1 MRKLFI
7 PLLLCSA
14 LEANEKNGFFIEAG
28 FETGLL
34 EGTQTQEKNYT
45 TTQTTTK
52 TTTNNYNY
60 LPLNSIL
67 QRATNLFKDADI
79 SKLSFS
85 SLSPVRA
92 SLDLSGHLTIENFLP
107 YNLNNVKLSFTD
119 AQGNVIDLGVIET
132 LPKQSKIVLSYQQ
145 FNETK
150 QVFDNIMEEQKK
162 YYEKEAERRKNKTT
176 SSVSETNR
184 EPSFTFPTFEVLS
197 TPHSDPNTQ
206 RVFEALSKINTN
218 LVMKYSDTNNFESAK
233 DKTEKFTAKTAE
245 EFTNLMLNMI
255 AVLDSQSWGDAI
267 LNAPFEFTDNK
278 QSGECTNKGDS
289 NDNCVYP
296 QKNGLVKSNV
306 DKKYVLDKQSIVNNF
321 RGKTDLDVSL
331 LNGAGVDGLGSNT
344 TPTNNDDGKNYGQ
357 LAVVASA
364 LNPQKLFGTDYKTIN
379 LADLR
384 AILHEFSHTKGYT
397 HNGNMTYQRVPVV
410 GSNGQQEK
418 KDDGALKDSDGL
430 PYNVCSLYG
439 GQGQPSFP
447 SNYPNSI
454 YHNCADVP
462 AGFLGVTAA
471 VWQQLINQNA
481 LPINFANLNS
491 QTNYNLNATLNTQ
504 DMANSVIGTIQKTL
518 TATSTTTTTS
528 YHHSKSLQR
537 FRSPLL
543 GINVK
548 IGYQNY
554 FNDFIGLAYYGIIKY
569 NYAKAANQ
577 KVQQLSYGGGID
589 LLLDFITTY
598 SNKNSPTGIQ
608 TRRNF
613 SSSFGIFGGLRGLYN
628 SYYALNKVKGSG
640 NLDAATGLNYRYKH
654 SKYSVGISIPL
665 IQRKASVISSGSDY
679 TNSFV
684 FNEGASHFKVFF
696 NYGWV
701 F

>member
-7 PLLLCSA
+7 PLLLFSA

-34 EGTQTQEKNYT
+34 EGTQTQEKRH
-45 TTQTTTK
+45 TTTK
-52 TTTNNYNY
+52 NTYATYNY
-60 LPLNSIL
+60 LPTDSVLK
-67 QRATNLFKDADI
+67 RAANLFTDAKSI
-79 SKLSFS
+79 SQLNFS
-85 SLSPVRA
+85 SLSPVKV
-92 SLDLSGHLTIENFLP
+92 LYIGGKLTIENFLP
-107 YNLNNVKLSFTD
+107 YNLSNVKLSFKD

-132 LPKQSKIVLSYQQ
+132 IPKHSKIVLPG
-145 FNETK
+145 EA
-150 QVFDNIMEEQKK
+150 FDSL
-162 YYEKEAERRKNKTT
+162 KEAFDKIGPYTFFLPKFEAT
-176 SSVSETNR
+176 STSI
-184 EPSFTFPTFEVLS
+184 
-197 TPHSDPNTQ
+197 SDANTQ
-206 RVFEALSKINTN
+206 RVFETLNNIKTN
-218 LVMKYSDTNNFESAK
+218 LIMKYSNENPSNFNTCPYNNNGNTK
-233 DKTEKFTAKTAE
+233 NDCWQNFTPQTAE

-267 LNAPFEFTDNK
+267 LNAPFEFTNSSTDCDNDLSKCVNPGVNGVVNSQNKSYVLNK
-278 QSGECTNKGDS
+278 QD
-289 NDNCVYP
+289 
-296 QKNGLVKSNV
+296 
-306 DKKYVLDKQSIVNNF
+306 IVNKF
-321 RGKTDLDVSL
+321 RNKADLDVIVLKNSGVVGL
-331 LNGAGVDGLGSNT
+331 ANGYGNDGEYGTLGVEA
-344 TPTNNDDGKNYGQ
+344 Y
-357 LAVVASA
+357 A
-364 LNPQKLFGTDYKTIN
+364 LEPQKLFGNNLKTIN
-379 LADLR
+379 LEDLR
-384 AILHEFSHTKGYT
+384 TILHEFSHTKGYG
-397 HNGNMTYQRVPVV
+397 HNGNMTYQRVPVMKDGQV
-410 GSNGQQEK
+410 EKDNNGK
-418 KDDGALKDSDGL
+418 PKDTDGL

-439 GQGQPSFP
+439 GSNQPAFP

-481 LPINFANLNS
+481 LPIDYANLS
-491 QTNYNLNATLNTQ
+491 AQTNYNLNATLNTQ
-504 DMANSVIGTIQKTL
+504 DLANSMLSTIQKTFV
-518 TATSTTTTTS
+518 TSSVTN
-528 YHHSKSLQR
+528 YHASSSSQS
-537 FRSPLL
+537 FRSPIL
-543 GINVK
+543 GVNAK

-569 NYAKAANQ
+569 NYSKALNQ

-598 SNKNSPTGIQ
+598 SNKNSPIGVQ
-608 TRRNF
+608 TKRNF

-628 SYYALNKVKGSG
+628 SYYVLNKVKGSG
-640 NLDAATGLNYRYKH
+640 NLDVATGLNYRYKH

-665 IQRKASVISSGSDY
+665 IQRKAKVVSSGSDY

>member
-34 EGTQTQEKNYT
+34 EGTQTQEKRH
-45 TTQTTTK
+45 TTTK
-52 TTTNNYNY
+52 NTYATYNY
-60 LPLNSIL
+60 LPTDTIL
-67 QRATNLFKDADI
+67 KRATNLFTNAEAI
-79 SKLSFS
+79 SKLKFS
-85 SLSPVRA
+85 SLSPVRV
-92 SLDLSGHLTIENFLP
+92 LYMYNGQLTIENFLP

-132 LPKQSKIVLSYQQ
+132 IPKHSKIVLPG
-145 FNETK
+145 EA
-150 QVFDNIMEEQKK
+150 FDSLKVDPYTLFLPKI
-162 YYEKEAERRKNKTT
+162 EAT
-176 SSVSETNR
+176 STSVS
-184 EPSFTFPTFEVLS
+184 
-197 TPHSDPNTQ
+197 DANTQ
-206 RVFEALSKINTN
+206 RVFETLNKIKTD
-218 LVMKYSDTNNFESAK
+218 LVVNYRNENKFK
-233 DKTEKFTAKTAE
+233 DHENHWEAFTPQTAE

-267 LNAPFEFTDNK
+267 LNAPFEFTNSPTDCDNDPSKCVNPGTNGRVNSQNASYVLNK
-278 QSGECTNKGDS
+278 QD
-289 NDNCVYP
+289 
-296 QKNGLVKSNV
+296 
-306 DKKYVLDKQSIVNNF
+306 IVNKF
-321 RGKTDLDVSL
+321 RNKADLDVVVLKDS
-331 LNGAGVDGLGSNT
+331 GVVGLGSDI
-344 TPTNNDDGKNYGQ
+344 TPSNNDDGKHYGQ
-357 LAVVASA
+357 LGVVASA
-364 LNPQKLFGTDYKTIN
+364 LDPTKLFGNNLKTIN
-379 LADLR
+379 LEDLR
-384 AILHEFSHTKGYT
+384 TILHEFSHTKGYG
-397 HNGNMTYQRVPVV
+397 HNGNMTYQRVPT
-410 GSNGQQEK
+410 GQNENGK
-418 KDDGALKDSDGL
+418 PKDSDGL

-439 GQGQPSFP
+439 GSNQPAFP

-481 LPINFANLNS
+481 LPINYANLGS
-491 QTNYNLNATLNTQ
+491 QTNYNLNASLNTQ
-504 DMANSVIGTIQKTL
+504 DLANSMLSTIQKTFV
-518 TATSTTTTTS
+518 TSSVTNHYFS
-528 YHHSKSLQR
+528 SASQN
-537 FRSPLL
+537 FRSPIL
-543 GINVK
+543 GVNAK

-554 FNDFIGLAYYGIIKY
+554 FNDFIGLAYYGIVKY
-569 NYAKAANQ
+569 NYSKALNQ

-589 LLLDFITTY
+589 LLVDFITTY
-598 SNKNSPTGIQ
+598 SNKNNPTDIQ
-608 TRRNF
+608 TKRNF

-640 NLDAATGLNYRYKH
+640 NLDVATGLNYRYKH

>member
-34 EGTQTQEKNYT
+34 EGTQTQEKRH
-45 TTQTTTK
+45 TTTK
-52 TTTNNYNY
+52 NTYATYNY
-60 LPLNSIL
+60 LPTDAVLK
-67 QRATNLFKDADI
+67 RAANLFTNAEAI
-79 SKLSFS
+79 SKLKFS
-85 SLSPVRA
+85 SLSPVRV
-92 SLDLSGHLTIENFLP
+92 LYMYNGQLTIENFLP

-132 LPKQSKIVLSYQQ
+132 IPKHSKIVLPG
-145 FNETK
+145 EA
-150 QVFDNIMEEQKK
+150 FDSLKVDPYTLFLPKI
-162 YYEKEAERRKNKTT
+162 EAT
-176 SSVSETNR
+176 STSVS
-184 EPSFTFPTFEVLS
+184 
-197 TPHSDPNTQ
+197 DANTQ
-206 RVFEALSKINTN
+206 RVFETLNKIKTD
-218 LVMKYSDTNNFESAK
+218 LVVNYRNENKFK
-233 DKTEKFTAKTAE
+233 DHENHWEAFTPQTAE

-267 LNAPFEFTDNK
+267 LNAPFDF
-278 QSGECTNKGDS
+278 TNKGGEECDT
-289 NDNCVYP
+289 NKENECVNP
-296 QKNGLVKSNV
+296 GTNGRVNSQNAS
-306 DKKYVLDKQSIVNNF
+306 YVLNKQDIVNKF
-321 RGKTDLDVSL
+321 RNKADLDVVVLKDS
-331 LNGAGVDGLGSNT
+331 GVVGLGSDI
-344 TPTNNDDGKNYGQ
+344 TPSNNDDGKHYGQ
-357 LAVVASA
+357 LGVVASA
-364 LNPQKLFGTDYKTIN
+364 LDPKKLFGNNLKTIN
-379 LADLR
+379 LQDLR
-384 AILHEFSHTKGYT
+384 TILHEFSHTKGYG
-397 HNGNMTYQRVPVV
+397 HNGNMTYQRVPT
-410 GSNGQQEK
+410 GQNENGK
-418 KDDGALKDSDGL
+418 PKDSDGL

-439 GQGQPSFP
+439 GQGQSAFP

-481 LPINFANLNS
+481 LPINFANLSS
-491 QTNYNLNATLNTQ
+491 QTNYNLNASLNTQ
-504 DMANSVIGTIQKTL
+504 DLANSMLSTIQKTFV
-518 TATSTTTTTS
+518 TSSVTNHYFS
-528 YHHSKSLQR
+528 SASQS
-537 FRSPLL
+537 FRSPIL
-543 GINVK
+543 GVNAK

-569 NYAKAANQ
+569 NYAKASSE

-598 SNKNSPTGIQ
+598 SNKNNPTGIQ

-628 SYYALNKVKGSG
+628 SYYVLNKIKGSG
-640 NLDAATGLNYRYKH
+640 NLDVATGLNYRYKH

>member
-7 PLLLCSA
+7 PLLLFSA

-34 EGTQTQEKNYT
+34 EGTQTQEKRH
-45 TTQTTTK
+45 TTTK
-52 TTTNNYNY
+52 NTYATYNY
-60 LPLNSIL
+60 LPTDTIL
-67 QRATNLFKDADI
+67 KRAANLFTNAEAI
-79 SKLSFS
+79 SKLKFS
-85 SLSPVRA
+85 SLSPVRV
-92 SLDLSGHLTIENFLP
+92 LYMYNGQLTIENFLP
-107 YNLNNVKLSFTD
+107 YNLSNVKLSFTD

-132 LPKQSKIVLSYQQ
+132 IPKHSKIVLPGEA
-145 FNETK
+145 FNSLKVDPYTLFLPK
-150 QVFDNIMEEQKK
+150 I
-162 YYEKEAERRKNKTT
+162 EAT
-176 SSVSETNR
+176 STSVS
-184 EPSFTFPTFEVLS
+184 
-197 TPHSDPNTQ
+197 DANTQ
-206 RVFEALSKINTN
+206 RVFETLNKIKTN
-218 LVMKYSDTNNFESAK
+218 LVVNYRNENKFEGHQNHWEA
-233 DKTEKFTAKTAE
+233 FTPQTAE

-267 LNAPFEFTDNK
+267 LNAPFEFTNK
-278 QSGECTNKGDS
+278 GGGGECDTSKE
-289 NDNCVYP
+289 NDCVNP
-296 QKNGLVKSNV
+296 GTNGLVNSQNKS
-306 DKKYVLDKQSIVNNF
+306 YVLNKQDIVNKF
-321 RGKTDLDVSL
+321 RNKADLDVVVLKDS
-331 LNGAGVDGLGSNT
+331 GVVGLGSDI
-344 TPTNNDDGKNYGQ
+344 TPSNNDDGKHYGQ
-357 LAVVASA
+357 LGVVASA
-364 LNPQKLFGTDYKTIN
+364 LDPTKLFGNNLKTIN
-379 LADLR
+379 LENLR
-384 AILHEFSHTKGYT
+384 TILHEFSHTKGYT
-397 HNGNMTYQRVPVV
+397 HNGNMTYQRVPT
-410 GSNGQQEK
+410 GQNENGK
-418 KDDGALKDSDGL
+418 PKDSDGL

-439 GQGQPSFP
+439 GQGQSAFP

-481 LPINFANLNS
+481 LPINFANLGS
-491 QTNYNLNATLNTQ
+491 QTNYNLNASLNTQ
-504 DMANSVIGTIQKTL
+504 DLANSMLSTIQKTFV
-518 TATSTTTTTS
+518 TSSVTNHYFS
-528 YHHSKSLQR
+528 SASQS
-537 FRSPLL
+537 FRSPIL
-543 GINVK
+543 GVNAK

-569 NYAKAANQ
+569 NYAKASSE

-589 LLLDFITTY
+589 LLVDFITTY
-598 SNKNSPTGIQ
+598 SNKNSPIDIQ

-640 NLDAATGLNYRYKH
+640 NLDVATGLNYRYKH

-665 IQRKASVISSGSDY
+665 IQRKASVVSSDGDY

>member
-1 MRKLFI
+1 MKKLFI
-7 PLLLCSA
+7 PLLLFSA

-34 EGTQTQEKNYT
+34 EGTQTQEKRH
-45 TTQTTTK
+45 TTTK
-52 TTTNNYNY
+52 NTYATYNY
-60 LPLNSIL
+60 LPTDTIL
-67 QRATNLFKDADI
+67 KRAANLFTDAKSI
-79 SKLSFS
+79 SQLNFS
-85 SLSPVRA
+85 SLSPVRV
-92 SLDLSGHLTIENFLP
+92 LYMYNGQLTIENFLP
-107 YNLNNVKLSFTD
+107 YNLSNVKLSFTD

-132 LPKQSKIVLSYQQ
+132 IPKHSKIVLPG
-145 FNETK
+145 EA
-150 QVFDNIMEEQKK
+150 FDSLKIDPYTLFLPKI
-162 YYEKEAERRKNKTT
+162 EAT
-176 SSVSETNR
+176 STSI
-184 EPSFTFPTFEVLS
+184 
-197 TPHSDPNTQ
+197 SDTNTQ
-206 RVFEALSKINTN
+206 RVFETLNKIKTN
-218 LVMKYSDTNNFESAK
+218 LVVNYRNENKFK
-233 DKTEKFTAKTAE
+233 DHENHWEAFTPQTAE

-267 LNAPFEFTDNK
+267 LNAPFEFTNK
-278 QSGECTNKGDS
+278 GGGECDTSKE
-289 NDNCVYP
+289 NDCVNP
-296 QKNGLVKSNV
+296 GTNGLVNSQNKS
-306 DKKYVLDKQSIVNNF
+306 YVLNKQDIVNKF
-321 RGKTDLDVSL
+321 RNKADLDVVVLKDS
-331 LNGAGVDGLGSNT
+331 GVVGLGSDI
-344 TPTNNDDGKNYGQ
+344 TPSNNDDGKHYGQ
-357 LAVVASA
+357 LGVVASA
-364 LNPQKLFGTDYKTIN
+364 LDPKKLFGNDLKTIN
-379 LADLR
+379 LEDLR
-384 AILHEFSHTKGYT
+384 TILHEFSHTKGYT
-397 HNGNMTYQRVPVV
+397 HNGNMTYQRVPVTKDGQV
-410 GSNGQQEK
+410 EKDNNGK
-418 KDDGALKDSDGL
+418 PKDSDGL

-439 GQGQPSFP
+439 GSNQPAFP

-481 LPINFANLNS
+481 LPINYANLGS
-491 QTNYNLNATLNTQ
+491 QTNYNLNASLNTQ
-504 DMANSVIGTIQKTL
+504 DLANSMLSTIQKTFV
-518 TATSTTTTTS
+518 TSSVTNHYS
-528 YHHSKSLQR
+528 SSASQS
-537 FRSPLL
+537 FRSPIL
-543 GINVK
+543 GVNAK

-569 NYAKAANQ
+569 NYAKAINQ

-598 SNKNSPTGIQ
+598 SNKNNPTGVQ

-628 SYYALNKVKGSG
+628 SYYVLNKVKGSG
-640 NLDAATGLNYRYKH
+640 NLDVATGLNYRYKH

-665 IQRKASVISSGSDY
+665 IQRKASVVSSGSDY

>member
-7 PLLLCSA
+7 PLLLFST

-34 EGTQTQEKNYT
+34 EGTQTQEKRH
-45 TTQTTTK
+45 TTTK
-52 TTTNNYNY
+52 NTYATYNY
-60 LPLNSIL
+60 LPTDTIL
-67 QRATNLFKDADI
+67 KRAANLFTNAEAI
-79 SKLSFS
+79 SKLKFS
-85 SLSPVRA
+85 SLSPVRV
-92 SLDLSGHLTIENFLP
+92 LYMYNGQLTIENFLP
-107 YNLNNVKLSFTD
+107 YNLSNVKLSFTD

-132 LPKQSKIVLSYQQ
+132 IPKHSKIVLPG
-145 FNETK
+145 EA
-150 QVFDNIMEEQKK
+150 FDSLKVDPYTLFLPKI
-162 YYEKEAERRKNKTT
+162 EAT
-176 SSVSETNR
+176 STSVS
-184 EPSFTFPTFEVLS
+184 
-197 TPHSDPNTQ
+197 DANTQ
-206 RVFEALSKINTN
+206 RVFETLNKIKTD
-218 LVMKYSDTNNFESAK
+218 LVVNYRNENKFK
-233 DKTEKFTAKTAE
+233 DHENHWEAFTPQTAE

-267 LNAPFEFTDNK
+267 LNAPFDF
-278 QSGECTNKGDS
+278 TNKGGEECDTS
-289 NDNCVYP
+289 KENECVNP
-296 QKNGLVKSNV
+296 GTNGRVNSQNAS
-306 DKKYVLDKQSIVNNF
+306 YVLNKQDIVNKF
-321 RGKTDLDVSL
+321 RNKADLDVVVLKDSE
-331 LNGAGVDGLGSNT
+331 VVGLGSDI
-344 TPTNNDDGKNYGQ
+344 TPSNNDDGKHYGQ
-357 LAVVASA
+357 LGVVASA
-364 LNPQKLFGTDYKTIN
+364 LDPKKLFGNNLKTIN

-384 AILHEFSHTKGYT
+384 TILHEFSHTKGYG
-397 HNGNMTYQRVPVV
+397 HNGNMTYQRVPVTKDGQV
-410 GSNGQQEK
+410 EKDNNGK
-418 KDDGALKDSDGL
+418 PKDSDGL
-430 PYNVCSLYG
+430 PYNVCSRFNG
-439 GQGQPSFP
+439 SGQPAFP

-481 LPINFANLNS
+481 LPINFANLSS
-491 QTNYNLNATLNTQ
+491 QTNYNLNASLNTQ
-504 DMANSVIGTIQKTL
+504 DLANSMLSTIQKTFV
-518 TATSTTTTTS
+518 TSSVTNHYFS
-528 YHHSKSLQR
+528 SASQN
-537 FRSPLL
+537 FRSPIL
-543 GINVK
+543 GVNAK

-589 LLLDFITTY
+589 LLVDFITTY
-598 SNKNSPTGIQ
+598 SNKNSPIDIQ

-640 NLDAATGLNYRYKH
+640 NLDVATGLNYRYKH

-665 IQRKASVISSGSDY
+665 IQRKASVVSSNGDY

>member
-7 PLLLCSA
+7 PLLLFSA

-34 EGTQTQEKNYT
+34 EGTQTQEKRH
-45 TTQTTTK
+45 TTTK
-52 TTTNNYNY
+52 NTYATYNY
-60 LPLNSIL
+60 LPTDAVLK
-67 QRATNLFKDADI
+67 RAANLFTNAEAI
-79 SKLSFS
+79 SKLKFS
-85 SLSPVRA
+85 SLSPVRV
-92 SLDLSGHLTIENFLP
+92 LYMYNGQLTIENFLP
-107 YNLNNVKLSFTD
+107 YNLSNVKLSFTD

-132 LPKQSKIVLSYQQ
+132 IPKHSKIVLPGDA
-145 FNETK
+145 
-150 QVFDNIMEEQKK
+150 FDSLKVDPYTLFLPKI
-162 YYEKEAERRKNKTT
+162 EAT
-176 SSVSETNR
+176 STSVS
-184 EPSFTFPTFEVLS
+184 
-197 TPHSDPNTQ
+197 DANTQ
-206 RVFEALSKINTN
+206 RVFETLNKIKTN
-218 LVMKYSDTNNFESAK
+218 LVVNYRNENKFK
-233 DKTEKFTAKTAE
+233 DHENHWEAFTPQTAE

-267 LNAPFEFTDNK
+267 LNAPFDF
-278 QSGECTNKGDS
+278 TNKGGEECDTSKENECVNPGINGRVDS
-289 NDNCVYP
+289 
-296 QKNGLVKSNV
+296 KV
-306 DKKYVLDKQSIVNNF
+306 DQQYVLNKQDIVNKF
-321 RGKTDLDVSL
+321 RNKADLDVVILKDS
-331 LNGAGVDGLGSNT
+331 GVVGLGSDI
-344 TPTNNDDGKNYGQ
+344 TPSNNDDGKHYGQ
-357 LAVVASA
+357 LGVVASA
-364 LNPQKLFGTDYKTIN
+364 LDPKKLFGNDLKTIK
-379 LADLR
+379 LEDLR
-384 AILHEFSHTKGYT
+384 TILHEFSHTKGYT
-397 HNGNMTYQRVPVV
+397 HNGNMTYQRVPT
-410 GSNGQQEK
+410 GQNENGK
-418 KDDGALKDSDGL
+418 PKDSDGL

-439 GQGQPSFP
+439 GSNQPAFP

-481 LPINFANLNS
+481 LPINFANLGS
-491 QTNYNLNATLNTQ
+491 QTNYNLNTSLNTQ
-504 DMANSVIGTIQKTL
+504 DLANSMLSTIQKTFV
-518 TATSTTTTTS
+518 TSSVTNHYFS
-528 YHHSKSLQR
+528 SASQS
-537 FRSPLL
+537 FRSPIL
-543 GINVK
+543 GVNAK

-589 LLLDFITTY
+589 LLVDFITTY
-598 SNKNSPTGIQ
+598 SNKNNPIGIQ
-608 TRRNF
+608 RNF

-628 SYYALNKVKGSG
+628 SYYVLNKVKGSG
-640 NLDAATGLNYRYKH
+640 NLDVATGLNYRYKH

-665 IQRKASVISSGSDY
+665 IQRKASIVSSNGDY

>member
-7 PLLLCSA
+7 PLLLFSA

-34 EGTQTQEKNYT
+34 EGAQTQEKRN
-45 TTQTTTK
+45 TTTK
-52 TTTNNYNY
+52 NTYATYNY
-60 LPLNSIL
+60 LPTDTIL
-67 QRATNLFKDADI
+67 KRAANLFTDAKSI
-79 SKLSFS
+79 SQLNFS
-85 SLSPVRA
+85 SLSPVKV
-92 SLDLSGHLTIENFLP
+92 LYIGGKLTIENFLP
-107 YNLNNVKLSFTD
+107 YNLSNVKLSFKD

-132 LPKQSKIVLSYQQ
+132 IPKHSKIVLPG
-145 FNETK
+145 EA
-150 QVFDNIMEEQKK
+150 FDSL
-162 YYEKEAERRKNKTT
+162 KEAFDKIGPYTFFLPKFEAT
-176 SSVSETNR
+176 STSI
-184 EPSFTFPTFEVLS
+184 
-197 TPHSDPNTQ
+197 SDTNTQ
-206 RVFEALSKINTN
+206 RVFETLNKIKTN
-218 LVMKYSDTNNFESAK
+218 LIMKYSNENPSNFNTCPYNNNGNTK
-233 DKTEKFTAKTAE
+233 NDCWQNFTPQTAE

-267 LNAPFEFTDNK
+267 LNAPFEFTNSPTDCDNDPSKCVNPGTNGRVDTKVDQQYILNK
-278 QSGECTNKGDS
+278 QG
-289 NDNCVYP
+289 
-296 QKNGLVKSNV
+296 
-306 DKKYVLDKQSIVNNF
+306 IINNF
-321 RGKTDLDVSL
+321 RKKIEID
-331 LNGAGVDGLGSNT
+331 
-344 TPTNNDDGKNYGQ
+344 
-357 LAVVASA
+357 AVVLKNSGVVGLANGYGNDGEYGTLGVEAYA
-364 LNPQKLFGTDYKTIN
+364 LEPQKLFGNDLKTIN

-384 AILHEFSHTKGYT
+384 TILHEFSHTKGYT
-397 HNGNMTYQRVPVV
+397 HNGNMTYQRVPVTKDGQV
-410 GSNGQQEK
+410 EKDNNGK
-418 KDDGALKDSDGL
+418 PKDSDGL

-439 GQGQPSFP
+439 GSNQSAFP

-481 LPINFANLNS
+481 LPINYANLS
-491 QTNYNLNATLNTQ
+491 AQTNYNLNATLNTQ
-504 DMANSVIGTIQKTL
+504 DLANSMLGTIQKTFV
-518 TATSTTTTTS
+518 TSSVTNHYS
-528 YHHSKSLQR
+528 SSASQS
-537 FRSPLL
+537 FRSPIL
-543 GINVK
+543 GVNAK

-598 SNKNSPTGIQ
+598 SNKNSPIGIQ
-608 TRRNF
+608 MRRNF

-628 SYYALNKVKGSG
+628 SYYVLNKVKGSG
-640 NLDAATGLNYRYKH
+640 NLDVATGLNYRYKH

-665 IQRKASVISSGSDY
+665 IQRKASVVSSGGDY

>member
-34 EGTQTQEKNYT
+34 EGTQTQEKRH
-45 TTQTTTK
+45 TTTK
-52 TTTNNYNY
+52 NTYATYNY
-60 LPLNSIL
+60 LPTDAVLK
-67 QRATNLFKDADI
+67 RAANLFTNAEAI
-79 SKLSFS
+79 SKLKFS
-85 SLSPVRA
+85 SLSPVRV
-92 SLDLSGHLTIENFLP
+92 LYMYNGQLTIENFLP

-132 LPKQSKIVLSYQQ
+132 IPKHSKIVLPG
-145 FNETK
+145 EA
-150 QVFDNIMEEQKK
+150 FDSLKIDPYTLFLPKI
-162 YYEKEAERRKNKTT
+162 EAT
-176 SSVSETNR
+176 STSVS
-184 EPSFTFPTFEVLS
+184 
-197 TPHSDPNTQ
+197 DANTQ
-206 RVFEALSKINTN
+206 RVFETLNKIKTN
-218 LVMKYSDTNNFESAK
+218 LVVNYRNENKFEGHQNHWEA
-233 DKTEKFTAKTAE
+233 FTPQTAE

-267 LNAPFEFTDNK
+267 LNAPFEFTNKGGGECDTGKENECVNPGTNGRVNSQNASYVLNK
-278 QSGECTNKGDS
+278 QD
-289 NDNCVYP
+289 
-296 QKNGLVKSNV
+296 
-306 DKKYVLDKQSIVNNF
+306 IVNKF
-321 RGKTDLDVSL
+321 RNKADLDVVVLKDS
-331 LNGAGVDGLGSNT
+331 GVVGLGSDI
-344 TPTNNDDGKNYGQ
+344 TPSNNDDGKHYGQ
-357 LAVVASA
+357 LGVVASA
-364 LNPQKLFGTDYKTIN
+364 LDPKKLFGNNLKTIN
-379 LADLR
+379 LQDLR
-384 AILHEFSHTKGYT
+384 TILHEFSHTKGYT
-397 HNGNMTYQRVPVV
+397 HNGNMTYQRVPT
-410 GSNGQQEK
+410 GQNENGK
-418 KDDGALKDSDGL
+418 PKDSDGL

-481 LPINFANLNS
+481 LPINFANLSN
-491 QTNYNLNATLNTQ
+491 QTNYNLNASLNTQ
-504 DMANSVIGTIQKTL
+504 DLANSMLGTIQKTFV
-518 TATSTTTTTS
+518 TSSVTNHYFS
-528 YHHSKSLQR
+528 SASQS
-537 FRSPLL
+537 FRSPIL
-543 GINVK
+543 GVNAK

-569 NYAKAANQ
+569 NYAKASSE

-598 SNKNSPTGIQ
+598 SNKNSPIDIQ

-628 SYYALNKVKGSG
+628 SYYALNKVKGSA
-640 NLDAATGLNYRYKH
+640 NLDVAIGLNYRYKH

-665 IQRKASVISSGSDY
+665 IQRKARVVSSGGDY

>member
-34 EGTQTQEKNYT
+34 EGTQTQEKRH
-45 TTQTTTK
+45 TTTK
-52 TTTNNYNY
+52 NTYATYNY
-60 LPLNSIL
+60 LPTDAVLK
-67 QRATNLFKDADI
+67 RAANLFTDAKSI
-79 SKLSFS
+79 SQLNFS
-85 SLSPVRA
+85 SLSPVKV
-92 SLDLSGHLTIENFLP
+92 LYIGGKLTIENFLP
-107 YNLNNVKLSFTD
+107 YNLSNVKLSFTD
-119 AQGNVIDLGVIET
+119 AQGNAIDLGVIET
-132 LPKQSKIVLSYQQ
+132 IPKHSKIVLPG
-145 FNETK
+145 EA
-150 QVFDNIMEEQKK
+150 FDSL
-162 YYEKEAERRKNKTT
+162 KEAFDKIDPYTFFFPKFEAT
-176 SSVSETNR
+176 STSVSDA
-184 EPSFTFPTFEVLS
+184 S
-197 TPHSDPNTQ
+197 TQ
-206 RVFEALSKINTN
+206 RVFETLNKIKTN
-218 LVMKYSDTNNFESAK
+218 LIMKYSNENPNNFNTCPYNNNGNTK
-233 DKTEKFTAKTAE
+233 NDCWQPFTPQTAE

-267 LNAPFEFTDNK
+267 LNAPFDFTNSSTDCDNDPSKCVNPGINGRVDSKVDQQYVLNK
-278 QSGECTNKGDS
+278 QG
-289 NDNCVYP
+289 
-296 QKNGLVKSNV
+296 
-306 DKKYVLDKQSIVNNF
+306 IVNNF
-321 RGKTDLDVSL
+321 RKKIEID
-331 LNGAGVDGLGSNT
+331 
-344 TPTNNDDGKNYGQ
+344 
-357 LAVVASA
+357 AVVLKNSGVVGLANGYGNDGEYGTLGVEAYA
-364 LNPQKLFGTDYKTIN
+364 LDPKKLFGNNLKTIN
-379 LADLR
+379 LEDLR
-384 AILHEFSHTKGYT
+384 TILHEFSHTKGYG
-397 HNGNMTYQRVPVV
+397 HNGNMTYQRVPVMKDGQV
-410 GSNGQQEK
+410 EKDNNGK
-418 KDDGALKDSDGL
+418 PKDSDGL

-439 GQGQPSFP
+439 GSGQPAFP

-481 LPINFANLNS
+481 LPINYANLGS
-491 QTNYNLNATLNTQ
+491 QTNYNLNASLNTQ
-504 DMANSVIGTIQKTL
+504 DLANSMLSTIQKTFV
-518 TATSTTTTTS
+518 TSSVTNHYS
-528 YHHSKSLQR
+528 SSASQS
-537 FRSPLL
+537 FRSPIL
-543 GINVK
+543 GVNAK

-554 FNDFIGLAYYGIIKY
+554 FNDFIGLAYYGIVKY
-569 NYAKAANQ
+569 NYSKALNQ
-577 KVQQLSYGGGID
+577 KFQQLSYGGGID

-608 TRRNF
+608 TRKNF

-640 NLDAATGLNYRYKH
+640 NLDVATGLNYRYKH

-665 IQRKASVISSGSDY
+665 IQRKASIVSSNGDY

>member
-34 EGTQTQEKNYT
+34 EGTQTQEKRH
-45 TTQTTTK
+45 TTTK
-52 TTTNNYNY
+52 NTYATYNY
-60 LPLNSIL
+60 LPTDTIL
-67 QRATNLFKDADI
+67 KRAANLFTDAKSI
-79 SKLSFS
+79 SQLNFS
-85 SLSPVRA
+85 SLSPVKV
-92 SLDLSGHLTIENFLP
+92 LYIGGKLTIENFLP
-107 YNLNNVKLSFTD
+107 YNLSNVKLSFTD

-132 LPKQSKIVLSYQQ
+132 IPKHSKIVLPG
-145 FNETK
+145 EA
-150 QVFDNIMEEQKK
+150 FDSL
-162 YYEKEAERRKNKTT
+162 KEAFDKIGPYTFFLPKFEAT
-176 SSVSETNR
+176 STSVS
-184 EPSFTFPTFEVLS
+184 
-197 TPHSDPNTQ
+197 DANTQ
-206 RVFEALSKINTN
+206 RVFETLNKIKTN
-218 LVMKYSDTNNFESAK
+218 LIVKYSSENPSNFNTCPYNNNGNTK
-233 DKTEKFTAKTAE
+233 NDCWQPFTPQTAE

-267 LNAPFEFTDNK
+267 LNAPFEFTNSSTDCDNDPSKCVNPGINGRVDSKVDQQYVLNK
-278 QSGECTNKGDS
+278 QG
-289 NDNCVYP
+289 
-296 QKNGLVKSNV
+296 
-306 DKKYVLDKQSIVNNF
+306 IVNNF
-321 RGKTDLDVSL
+321 RKKIEID
-331 LNGAGVDGLGSNT
+331 
-344 TPTNNDDGKNYGQ
+344 
-357 LAVVASA
+357 AVVLKNSGVVGLANGYGNDGEYGTLGVEAYA
-364 LNPQKLFGTDYKTIN
+364 LDPTKLFGNNLKTIN
-379 LADLR
+379 LQDLR
-384 AILHEFSHTKGYT
+384 TILHEFSHTKGYT
-397 HNGNMTYQRVPVV
+397 HNGNMTYQRVPT
-410 GSNGQQEK
+410 GQNENGK
-418 KDDGALKDSDGL
+418 PKDSDGL

-439 GQGQPSFP
+439 GQGQSAFP

-491 QTNYNLNATLNTQ
+491 QTNYNLNASLNTQ
-504 DMANSVIGTIQKTL
+504 DMANSVIGTIQKTFV
-518 TATSTTTTTS
+518 TSSVTNHYFSSTS
-528 YHHSKSLQR
+528 QN
-537 FRSPLL
+537 FRSPIL
-543 GINVK
+543 GVNAK

-589 LLLDFITTY
+589 LLVDFITTY
-598 SNKNSPTGIQ
+598 SNKNSPIDIQ

-640 NLDAATGLNYRYKH
+640 NLDVATGLNYRYKH

-665 IQRKASVISSGSDY
+665 IQRKASIVSSDGDY

>member
-1 MRKLFI
+1 MKKLFI
-7 PLLLCSA
+7 PLLLFSA

-34 EGTQTQEKNYT
+34 EGTQTQEKRH
-45 TTQTTTK
+45 TTTK
-52 TTTNNYNY
+52 NTYATYNY
-60 LPLNSIL
+60 LPTDTIL
-67 QRATNLFKDADI
+67 KRAANLFTNAEAI
-79 SKLSFS
+79 SKLKFS
-85 SLSPVRA
+85 SLSPVRV
-92 SLDLSGHLTIENFLP
+92 LYMYNGQLTIENFLP

-132 LPKQSKIVLSYQQ
+132 IPKHSKIVLPG
-145 FNETK
+145 EA
-150 QVFDNIMEEQKK
+150 FDSLKIDPYTFLPKI
-162 YYEKEAERRKNKTT
+162 EAT
-176 SSVSETNR
+176 STSVS
-184 EPSFTFPTFEVLS
+184 
-197 TPHSDPNTQ
+197 DANTQ
-206 RVFEALSKINTN
+206 RVFETLNKIKTN
-218 LVMKYSDTNNFESAK
+218 LIVNYRNENKFK
-233 DKTEKFTAKTAE
+233 DHENHWEAFTPQTAE

-267 LNAPFEFTDNK
+267 LNAPFEFTNK
-278 QSGECTNKGDS
+278 GGGGECDTSKE
-289 NDNCVYP
+289 NDCVNP
-296 QKNGLVKSNV
+296 GTNGLVNSKV
-306 DKKYVLDKQSIVNNF
+306 DQQYVLNKQDIVNKF
-321 RGKTDLDVSL
+321 RNKADLDVVVLKDS
-331 LNGAGVDGLGSNT
+331 GVVGLGSDI
-344 TPTNNDDGKNYGQ
+344 TPSNNDDGKHYGQ
-357 LAVVASA
+357 LGVVASA
-364 LNPQKLFGTDYKTIN
+364 LDPKKLFGNDLKTIK
-379 LADLR
+379 LEDLR
-384 AILHEFSHTKGYT
+384 TILHEFSHTKGYT
-397 HNGNMTYQRVPVV
+397 HNGNMTYQRVPVMKDGQV
-410 GSNGQQEK
+410 EKDNNGK
-418 KDDGALKDSDGL
+418 PKDSDGL

-439 GQGQPSFP
+439 GSNQPAFP

-481 LPINFANLNS
+481 LPINYANLGS
-491 QTNYNLNATLNTQ
+491 QTNYNLNASLNTQ
-504 DMANSVIGTIQKTL
+504 DLANSMLSTIQKTFL
-518 TATSTTTTTS
+518 TSSVTNHYSSSASQS
-528 YHHSKSLQR
+528 
-537 FRSPLL
+537 FRSPIL
-543 GINVK
+543 GVNAK

-569 NYAKAANQ
+569 NYSKALNQ
-577 KVQQLSYGGGID
+577 KFQQLSYGGGID

-608 TRRNF
+608 TRKNF

-628 SYYALNKVKGSG
+628 SYYVLNKVKGSG
-640 NLDAATGLNYRYKH
+640 NLDVATGLNYRYKH

-665 IQRKASVISSGSDY
+665 IQRKASVVSSGGDY

>member
-7 PLLLCSA
+7 PLLLFSA

-34 EGTQTQEKNYT
+34 EGTQTQEKRH
-45 TTQTTTK
+45 TTTK
-52 TTTNNYNY
+52 NTYAIYNY
-60 LPLNSIL
+60 LPTDTIL
-67 QRATNLFKDADI
+67 KRAANLFTDAKSI
-79 SKLSFS
+79 SQLNFS
-85 SLSPVRA
+85 SLSPVKV
-92 SLDLSGHLTIENFLP
+92 LYIGGKLTIENFLP

-119 AQGNVIDLGVIET
+119 AQGNIIDLGVIET
-132 LPKQSKIVLSYQQ
+132 IPKHSKIVLPG
-145 FNETK
+145 EA
-150 QVFDNIMEEQKK
+150 FDSL
-162 YYEKEAERRKNKTT
+162 KEAFDKIDPYTFFFPKFEAT
-176 SSVSETNR
+176 STSVS
-184 EPSFTFPTFEVLS
+184 
-197 TPHSDPNTQ
+197 DANTQ
-206 RVFEALSKINTN
+206 RVFETLNKIKTN
-218 LVMKYSDTNNFESAK
+218 LIMKYSSENPSNFNTCPYNNNGNTK
-233 DKTEKFTAKTAE
+233 NDCWQPFTPQTAE

-267 LNAPFEFTDNK
+267 LNAPFEFTNSSTDCDNDPSKCVNPGINGRVDSKVDQQYVLNK
-278 QSGECTNKGDS
+278 QG
-289 NDNCVYP
+289 
-296 QKNGLVKSNV
+296 
-306 DKKYVLDKQSIVNNF
+306 IVNNF
-321 RGKTDLDVSL
+321 RKKIEID
-331 LNGAGVDGLGSNT
+331 
-344 TPTNNDDGKNYGQ
+344 
-357 LAVVASA
+357 AVVLKNSGVVGLANGYGNDGEYGTLGVEAYA
-364 LNPQKLFGTDYKTIN
+364 LDPTKLFGNNLKTIN
-379 LADLR
+379 LEDLR
-384 AILHEFSHTKGYT
+384 TILHEFSHTKGYG
-397 HNGNMTYQRVPVV
+397 HNGNMTYQRVPT
-410 GSNGQQEK
+410 GQNENGK
-418 KDDGALKDSDGL
+418 PKDSDGL

-439 GQGQPSFP
+439 GQGQSAFP

-481 LPINFANLNS
+481 LPINFANLGS
-491 QTNYNLNATLNTQ
+491 QTNYNLNASLNTQ
-504 DMANSVIGTIQKTL
+504 DLANSMLSTIQKTFV
-518 TATSTTTTTS
+518 TSSVTNHYFS
-528 YHHSKSLQR
+528 SASQS
-537 FRSPLL
+537 FRSPIL
-543 GINVK
+543 GVNAK

-589 LLLDFITTY
+589 LLVDFITTY
-598 SNKNSPTGIQ
+598 SNKNSPIDIQ

-640 NLDAATGLNYRYKH
+640 NLDVATGFNYRYKH
-654 SKYSVGISIPL
+654 SKYSVGISVPL
-665 IQRKASVISSGSDY
+665 IQRKASIVSSNGDY
-679 TNSFV
+679 TNSLV

>member
-7 PLLLCSA
+7 PLLLFSA

-34 EGTQTQEKNYT
+34 EGVQTQEKRH
-45 TTQTTTK
+45 TTTK
-52 TTTNNYNY
+52 NTYATYNY
-60 LPLNSIL
+60 LPTDTIL
-67 QRATNLFKDADI
+67 KRAANLFTNAEAI
-79 SKLSFS
+79 SKLKFS
-85 SLSPVRA
+85 SLSPVRV
-92 SLDLSGHLTIENFLP
+92 LYMYNGQLTIENFLP

-132 LPKQSKIVLSYQQ
+132 IPKHSKIVLPG
-145 FNETK
+145 EA
-150 QVFDNIMEEQKK
+150 FDSLKIDPYTLFLPKI
-162 YYEKEAERRKNKTT
+162 EAT
-176 SSVSETNR
+176 STSI
-184 EPSFTFPTFEVLS
+184 
-197 TPHSDPNTQ
+197 SDANTQ
-206 RVFEALSKINTN
+206 RVFETLNKIKTN
-218 LVMKYSDTNNFESAK
+218 LVVNYRNENKFK
-233 DKTEKFTAKTAE
+233 DHENHWEAFTPQTAE

-267 LNAPFEFTDNK
+267 LNAPFEFTNK
-278 QSGECTNKGDS
+278 GGGGECDTS
-289 NDNCVYP
+289 NECVNP
-296 QKNGLVKSNV
+296 GKNGLVNSKV
-306 DKKYVLDKQSIVNNF
+306 DQKYVLNKQDIVNKF
-321 RGKTDLDVSL
+321 RNKADLDVIVLKDS
-331 LNGAGVDGLGSNT
+331 GVVGLGSDI
-344 TPTNNDDGKNYGQ
+344 TPSNNDDGKHYGQ
-357 LAVVASA
+357 LGVVASA
-364 LNPQKLFGTDYKTIN
+364 LDPKKLFGNDLKTIK
-379 LADLR
+379 LEDLR
-384 AILHEFSHTKGYT
+384 TILHEFSHTKGYT
-397 HNGNMTYQRVPVV
+397 HNGNMTYQRVPT
-410 GSNGQQEK
+410 GQTENGK
-418 KDDGALKDSDGL
+418 PKDSDGL

-439 GQGQPSFP
+439 KSNQPAFP

-481 LPINFANLNS
+481 LPINYANLGS
-491 QTNYNLNATLNTQ
+491 QTNYNLNASLNTQ
-504 DMANSVIGTIQKTL
+504 DLANSMLSTIQKTFI
-518 TATSTTTTTS
+518 TSSVTNHYS
-528 YHHSKSLQR
+528 SSASQS
-537 FRSPLL
+537 FRSPIL
-543 GINVK
+543 GVNAK

-569 NYAKAANQ
+569 NYAKAINQ

-589 LLLDFITTY
+589 LLVDFITTY
-598 SNKNSPTGIQ
+598 SNKNSPTGVQ
-608 TRRNF
+608 TRKNF

-628 SYYALNKVKGSG
+628 SYYVLNKVKGSG
-640 NLDAATGLNYRYKH
+640 NLDVATGLNYRYKH

-665 IQRKASVISSGSDY
+665 IQRKSSVVSSGGDY

>member
-7 PLLLCSA
+7 PLLLFSA

-34 EGTQTQEKNYT
+34 EGTQTQEKRH
-45 TTQTTTK
+45 TTTK
-52 TTTNNYNY
+52 NTYATYNY
-60 LPLNSIL
+60 LPADTIL
-67 QRATNLFKDADI
+67 KRAANLFTNAEAI
-79 SKLSFS
+79 SKLKFS
-85 SLSPVRA
+85 SLSPVRV
-92 SLDLSGHLTIENFLP
+92 LYMYNGQLTIENFLP
-107 YNLNNVKLSFTD
+107 YNLSNVKLSFKD

-132 LPKQSKIVLSYQQ
+132 IPKHSKIVLPG
-145 FNETK
+145 EA
-150 QVFDNIMEEQKK
+150 FDSLKIDPYTFFLPKF
-162 YYEKEAERRKNKTT
+162 EAT
-176 SSVSETNR
+176 STSI
-184 EPSFTFPTFEVLS
+184 
-197 TPHSDPNTQ
+197 SDANTQ
-206 RVFEALSKINTN
+206 RVFETLNKIKTD
-218 LVMKYSDTNNFESAK
+218 LVVNYRNENKFK
-233 DKTEKFTAKTAE
+233 DHENHWEAFTPQTAE

-267 LNAPFEFTDNK
+267 LNAPFEFTNSSTD
-278 QSGECTNKGDS
+278 CDS
-289 NDNCVYP
+289 DPSKCVNP
-296 QKNGLVKSNV
+296 GTNGLVNSKV
-306 DKKYVLDKQSIVNNF
+306 DQQYVLNKQDIVNKF
-321 RGKTDLDVSL
+321 RNKADLDVVVLKDS
-331 LNGAGVDGLGSNT
+331 GVVGLGSDI
-344 TPTNNDDGKNYGQ
+344 TPSNNDDGKHYGQ
-357 LAVVASA
+357 LGVVASA
-364 LNPQKLFGTDYKTIN
+364 LDPKKLFGNDLKTIN

-384 AILHEFSHTKGYT
+384 TILHEFSHTKGYT
-397 HNGNMTYQRVPVV
+397 HNGNMTYQRVPVMK
-410 GSNGQQEK
+410 NGQVEK
-418 KDDGALKDSDGL
+418 DNNGKPKDSDGL

-439 GQGQPSFP
+439 GQGQSAFP

-481 LPINFANLNS
+481 LPINYANLS
-491 QTNYNLNATLNTQ
+491 AQTNYNLNASLNTQ
-504 DMANSVIGTIQKTL
+504 DLANSMLGTIQKTFV
-518 TATSTTTTTS
+518 TSSVTNHYS
-528 YHHSKSLQR
+528 SSASQS
-537 FRSPLL
+537 FRSPIL
-543 GINVK
+543 GVNAK

-569 NYAKAANQ
+569 NYAKAINQ

-608 TRRNF
+608 TKRNF

-628 SYYALNKVKGSG
+628 SYYVLNKVKGSG
-640 NLDAATGLNYRYKH
+640 NLDVATGLNYRYKH

-665 IQRKASVISSGSDY
+665 IQRKASVVSSGSDY

>member
-7 PLLLCSA
+7 PLLLFSA

-34 EGTQTQEKNYT
+34 EGTQTQEKRH
-45 TTQTTTK
+45 TTTK
-52 TTTNNYNY
+52 NTYATYNY
-60 LPLNSIL
+60 LPTDTIL
-67 QRATNLFKDADI
+67 KRAANLFTDAKSI
-79 SKLSFS
+79 SQLNFS
-85 SLSPVRA
+85 SLSPVRV
-92 SLDLSGHLTIENFLP
+92 LYMYNGQLTIENFLP
-107 YNLNNVKLSFTD
+107 YNLSNVKLSFTD

-132 LPKQSKIVLSYQQ
+132 IPKHSKIVLPG
-145 FNETK
+145 EA
-150 QVFDNIMEEQKK
+150 FDSL
-162 YYEKEAERRKNKTT
+162 KEAFDKIGPYTFFLPKFEAT
-176 SSVSETNR
+176 STSI
-184 EPSFTFPTFEVLS
+184 
-197 TPHSDPNTQ
+197 SDANTQ
-206 RVFEALSKINTN
+206 RVFETLNKIKTN
-218 LVMKYSDTNNFESAK
+218 LVVNYRNENKFK
-233 DKTEKFTAKTAE
+233 DHENHWEAFTPQTAE

-267 LNAPFEFTDNK
+267 LNAPFEFTNK
-278 QSGECTNKGDS
+278 GGEGECDTSKENE
-289 NDNCVYP
+289 CVNP
-296 QKNGLVKSNV
+296 GTNGLVNSQNQQ
-306 DKKYVLDKQSIVNNF
+306 YVLNKQDIVNKF
-321 RGKTDLDVSL
+321 RNKADLDVVILKDS
-331 LNGAGVDGLGSNT
+331 GVVGLGSDI
-344 TPTNNDDGKNYGQ
+344 TPSNNDDGKHYGQ
-357 LAVVASA
+357 LGVVASA
-364 LNPQKLFGTDYKTIN
+364 LDPKKLFGNDLKTIN

-384 AILHEFSHTKGYT
+384 TILHEFSHTKGYG
-397 HNGNMTYQRVPVV
+397 HNGNMTYQRVPT
-410 GSNGQQEK
+410 GQNENGK
-418 KDDGALKDSDGL
+418 PKDSDGL

-439 GQGQPSFP
+439 GSNQSAFP

-481 LPINFANLNS
+481 LPIDYANLIA
-491 QTNYNLNATLNTQ
+491 QTNYNLNASLNTQ
-504 DMANSVIGTIQKTL
+504 DLANSMLSTIQKTFV
-518 TATSTTTTTS
+518 TSSVTNHYS
-528 YHHSKSLQR
+528 SSASQS
-537 FRSPLL
+537 FRSPIL
-543 GINVK
+543 GVNAR

-598 SNKNSPTGIQ
+598 SNKNSPIGIQ

-628 SYYALNKVKGSG
+628 SYYVLNKVKGSG
-640 NLDAATGLNYRYKH
+640 NLDVATGLNYRYKH

-665 IQRKASVISSGSDY
+665 IQRKASVVSSDGNY

>member
-7 PLLLCSA
+7 PLLLFSA

-34 EGTQTQEKNYT
+34 EGTQTQEKRH
-45 TTQTTTK
+45 TTTK
-52 TTTNNYNY
+52 NTYATYDY
-60 LPLNSIL
+60 LPTDTIL
-67 QRATNLFKDADI
+67 KRAANLFTDAKSI
-79 SKLSFS
+79 SQLTFS
-85 SLSPVRA
+85 SLSPIKV
-92 SLDLSGHLTIENFLP
+92 LYVGGKLTIENFLP
-107 YNLNNVKLSFTD
+107 YNLSNVKLSFKD

-132 LPKQSKIVLSYQQ
+132 IPKHSKIVLPG
-145 FNETK
+145 EA
-150 QVFDNIMEEQKK
+150 FDSL
-162 YYEKEAERRKNKTT
+162 KEAFDKIDPYTFFFPKFETT
-176 SSVSETNR
+176 STSI
-184 EPSFTFPTFEVLS
+184 
-197 TPHSDPNTQ
+197 SDTNTQ
-206 RVFEALSKINTN
+206 RVFETLNNIKTN
-218 LVMKYSDTNNFESAK
+218 LIMKYSNENPSNFNTCPYNNNGNTK
-233 DKTEKFTAKTAE
+233 NDCWQNFTPQTAE

-267 LNAPFEFTDNK
+267 LNAPFEFTNKGGGGECDTSKENDCVNPGTNGVVNSQNKSYVLNK
-278 QSGECTNKGDS
+278 QD
-289 NDNCVYP
+289 
-296 QKNGLVKSNV
+296 
-306 DKKYVLDKQSIVNNF
+306 IVNKF
-321 RGKTDLDVSL
+321 RNKADLDVVVLKDS
-331 LNGAGVDGLGSNT
+331 GVVGLGSDI
-344 TPTNNDDGKNYGQ
+344 TPSNNDDGKHYGQ
-357 LAVVASA
+357 LGVVASA
-364 LNPQKLFGTDYKTIN
+364 LDPKKLFGNDLKTIN

-384 AILHEFSHTKGYT
+384 TILHEFSHTKGYG
-397 HNGNMTYQRVPVV
+397 HNGNMTYQRVPT
-410 GSNGQQEK
+410 GQNENGK
-418 KDDGALKDSDGL
+418 PKDSDGL

-439 GQGQPSFP
+439 GSNQPAFP

-481 LPINFANLNS
+481 LPIDYANLS
-491 QTNYNLNATLNTQ
+491 AQKNYNLNASLNTQ
-504 DMANSVIGTIQKTL
+504 DLANSMLSTIQKTFV
-518 TATSTTTTTS
+518 TSSVTNHYFS
-528 YHHSKSLQR
+528 SASQS
-537 FRSPLL
+537 FRSPIL
-543 GINVK
+543 GVNAK

-569 NYAKAANQ
+569 NYSKALNQ

-598 SNKNSPTGIQ
+598 SNKNSPIDIQ
-608 TRRNF
+608 TKRNF

-628 SYYALNKVKGSG
+628 SYYVLNKVKGSG
-640 NLDAATGLNYRYKH
+640 NLDVATGLNYRYKH

-665 IQRKASVISSGSDY
+665 IQRKASVVSSGSDY

>member
-7 PLLLCSA
+7 PLLLFSA

-34 EGTQTQEKNYT
+34 EGTQTQEKRH
-45 TTQTTTK
+45 TTTK
-52 TTTNNYNY
+52 NTYATYNY
-60 LPLNSIL
+60 LPTDTIL
-67 QRATNLFKDADI
+67 KRATNLFTNAEAI
-79 SKLSFS
+79 SKLKFS
-85 SLSPVRA
+85 SLSPVRV
-92 SLDLSGHLTIENFLP
+92 LYMYNGQLTIENFLP

-132 LPKQSKIVLSYQQ
+132 IPKHSKIVLPR
-145 FNETK
+145 EA
-150 QVFDNIMEEQKK
+150 FDSLKVDPYTLFLPKI
-162 YYEKEAERRKNKTT
+162 EAT
-176 SSVSETNR
+176 STSVS
-184 EPSFTFPTFEVLS
+184 
-197 TPHSDPNTQ
+197 DANTQ
-206 RVFEALSKINTN
+206 RVFETLNKIKTD
-218 LVMKYSDTNNFESAK
+218 LVVNYRNENKFK
-233 DKTEKFTAKTAE
+233 DHENHWEAFTPQTAE

-267 LNAPFEFTDNK
+267 LNAPFDFTNSSTDCDNDPSKCVNPGINGRVNSQNASYVLNK
-278 QSGECTNKGDS
+278 QD
-289 NDNCVYP
+289 
-296 QKNGLVKSNV
+296 
-306 DKKYVLDKQSIVNNF
+306 IVNKF
-321 RGKTDLDVSL
+321 RNKADLDVVVLKDS
-331 LNGAGVDGLGSNT
+331 GVVGLGSDI
-344 TPTNNDDGKNYGQ
+344 TPSNNDDGKHYGQ
-357 LAVVASA
+357 LGVVASA
-364 LNPQKLFGTDYKTIN
+364 LDPKKLFGNNLKTIN
-379 LADLR
+379 LEDLR
-384 AILHEFSHTKGYT
+384 TILHEFSHTKGYG
-397 HNGNMTYQRVPVV
+397 HNGNMTYQRVPT
-410 GSNGQQEK
+410 GQNENGK
-418 KDDGALKDSDGL
+418 PKDSDGL

-439 GQGQPSFP
+439 GQGQSAFP

-481 LPINFANLNS
+481 LPINFANLGS
-491 QTNYNLNATLNTQ
+491 QTNYNLNASLNTQ
-504 DMANSVIGTIQKTL
+504 DLANSMLSTIQKTFV
-518 TATSTTTTTS
+518 TSSVTNHYFS
-528 YHHSKSLQR
+528 SASQN
-537 FRSPLL
+537 FRSPIL
-543 GINVK
+543 GVNAK

-589 LLLDFITTY
+589 LLVDFITTY
-598 SNKNSPTGIQ
+598 SNKNNPIDIQ

-640 NLDAATGLNYRYKH
+640 NLDVATGLNYRYKH

-665 IQRKASVISSGSDY
+665 IQRKASIVSSNGDY
-679 TNSFV
+679 TNSLV

>member
-7 PLLLCSA
+7 PLLLFSA

-34 EGTQTQEKNYT
+34 EGTQTQEKRH
-45 TTQTTTK
+45 TTTK
-52 TTTNNYNY
+52 NTYATYNY
-60 LPLNSIL
+60 LPTDTIL
-67 QRATNLFKDADI
+67 KRAANLFTDAKSI
-79 SKLSFS
+79 SQLNFS
-85 SLSPVRA
+85 SLSPVKV
-92 SLDLSGHLTIENFLP
+92 LYIGGKLTIENFLP
-107 YNLNNVKLSFTD
+107 YNLSNVKLSFTD

-132 LPKQSKIVLSYQQ
+132 IPKHSKIVLPR
-145 FNETK
+145 EA
-150 QVFDNIMEEQKK
+150 FDSL
-162 YYEKEAERRKNKTT
+162 KEAFDKIGPYTFFLPKFEAT
-176 SSVSETNR
+176 STSVS
-184 EPSFTFPTFEVLS
+184 
-197 TPHSDPNTQ
+197 DANTQ
-206 RVFEALSKINTN
+206 RVFETLNKIKTN
-218 LVMKYSDTNNFESAK
+218 LIMRYSSENPSNFNTCPYNNNGNTK
-233 DKTEKFTAKTAE
+233 NDCWQPFTPQTAE

-267 LNAPFEFTDNK
+267 LNAPFEFTNSPTDCDNDPSKCVNPGISGRVDSKVDQQYVLNK
-278 QSGECTNKGDS
+278 QG
-289 NDNCVYP
+289 
-296 QKNGLVKSNV
+296 
-306 DKKYVLDKQSIVNNF
+306 IVNNF
-321 RGKTDLDVSL
+321 RKKIEID
-331 LNGAGVDGLGSNT
+331 
-344 TPTNNDDGKNYGQ
+344 
-357 LAVVASA
+357 AVVLKNSGVVGLANGYGNDGEYGTLGVEAYA
-364 LNPQKLFGTDYKTIN
+364 LEPTKLFSNNLKTIN
-379 LADLR
+379 LQDLR
-384 AILHEFSHTKGYT
+384 TILHEFSHTKGYG
-397 HNGNMTYQRVPVV
+397 HNGNMTYQRVPT
-410 GSNGQQEK
+410 GQNENGK
-418 KDDGALKDSDGL
+418 PKDSDGL

-439 GQGQPSFP
+439 GQGQSAFP

-481 LPINFANLNS
+481 LPINFANLGN
-491 QTNYNLNATLNTQ
+491 QTNYNLNASLNTQ
-504 DMANSVIGTIQKTL
+504 DLANSMLSTIQKTFV
-518 TATSTTTTTS
+518 TSSVTNHYYS
-528 YHHSKSLQR
+528 SASQS
-537 FRSPLL
+537 FRSPIL
-543 GINVK
+543 GVNAK

-589 LLLDFITTY
+589 LLVDFITTY
-598 SNKNSPTGIQ
+598 SNKNNPIDIQ

-640 NLDAATGLNYRYKH
+640 NLDVATGLNYRYKH

-665 IQRKASVISSGSDY
+665 IQRKASIVSSGGDY
-679 TNSFV
+679 TNSLV

>member
-34 EGTQTQEKNYT
+34 EGTQTQEKRH
-45 TTQTTTK
+45 TTTK
-52 TTTNNYNY
+52 NTYATYNY
-60 LPLNSIL
+60 LPTDAVLK
-67 QRATNLFKDADI
+67 RAANLFTSAEAI
-79 SKLSFS
+79 SKLKFS
-85 SLSPVRA
+85 SLSPVRV
-92 SLDLSGHLTIENFLP
+92 LYMYNGQLTIENFLP
-107 YNLNNVKLSFTD
+107 YNLSNVKLSFTD

-132 LPKQSKIVLSYQQ
+132 IPKHSKIVLPG
-145 FNETK
+145 EA
-150 QVFDNIMEEQKK
+150 FDSLKK
-162 YYEKEAERRKNKTT
+162 AFDKIGPYTLFLPKIEAT
-176 SSVSETNR
+176 STSVS
-184 EPSFTFPTFEVLS
+184 
-197 TPHSDPNTQ
+197 DANTQ
-206 RVFEALSKINTN
+206 RVFETLNKIKTD
-218 LVMKYSDTNNFESAK
+218 LVVNYRNENKFK
-233 DKTEKFTAKTAE
+233 DHENHWEAFTPQTAE

-267 LNAPFEFTDNK
+267 LNAPFDF
-278 QSGECTNKGDS
+278 TNKGGEECDTS
-289 NDNCVYP
+289 KENECVNP
-296 QKNGLVKSNV
+296 GINGRVNSQNAS
-306 DKKYVLDKQSIVNNF
+306 YVLNKQDIVNKF
-321 RGKTDLDVSL
+321 RNKADLDVVVLKDS
-331 LNGAGVDGLGSNT
+331 GVVGLGSDI
-344 TPTNNDDGKNYGQ
+344 TPSNNDDGKHYGQ
-357 LAVVASA
+357 LGVVASA
-364 LNPQKLFGTDYKTIN
+364 LDPKKLFGNNLKTIN
-379 LADLR
+379 LEDLR
-384 AILHEFSHTKGYT
+384 TILHEFSHTKGYG
-397 HNGNMTYQRVPVV
+397 HNGNMTYQRVPT
-410 GSNGQQEK
+410 GQNENGK
-418 KDDGALKDSDGL
+418 PKDSDGL

-481 LPINFANLNS
+481 LPINFANLGS
-491 QTNYNLNATLNTQ
+491 QTNYNLNASLNTQ
-504 DMANSVIGTIQKTL
+504 DLANSMLSTIQKTFV
-518 TATSTTTTTS
+518 TSSVTNHYFS
-528 YHHSKSLQR
+528 SASQN
-537 FRSPLL
+537 FRSPIL
-543 GINVK
+543 GVNAK

-569 NYAKAANQ
+569 NYAKASSE

-598 SNKNSPTGIQ
+598 SNKNSPIDIQ

-640 NLDAATGLNYRYKH
+640 NLDVATGLNYRYKH

-665 IQRKASVISSGSDY
+665 IQRKASIVSSNGDY
-679 TNSFV
+679 TNSLV

>member
-34 EGTQTQEKNYT
+34 EGTQTQEKRH
-45 TTQTTTK
+45 TTTK
-52 TTTNNYNY
+52 NTYATYNY
-60 LPLNSIL
+60 LPTDTIL
-67 QRATNLFKDADI
+67 KRAANLFTSAEAI
-79 SKLSFS
+79 SKLKFS
-85 SLSPVRA
+85 SLSPVRV
-92 SLDLSGHLTIENFLP
+92 LYMYNGQLTIENFLP

-132 LPKQSKIVLSYQQ
+132 IPKHSKIVLPG
-145 FNETK
+145 K
-150 QVFDNIMEEQKK
+150 AFDSLKIDPYTFFLPKI
-162 YYEKEAERRKNKTT
+162 EAT
-176 SSVSETNR
+176 STSVS
-184 EPSFTFPTFEVLS
+184 
-197 TPHSDPNTQ
+197 DANTQ
-206 RVFEALSKINTN
+206 RVFETLNKIKTD
-218 LVMKYSDTNNFESAK
+218 LVVNYRNENKFK
-233 DKTEKFTAKTAE
+233 DHENHWEAFTPQTAE

-267 LNAPFEFTDNK
+267 LNAPFDF
-278 QSGECTNKGDS
+278 TNKGGEECDTS
-289 NDNCVYP
+289 KENECVNP
-296 QKNGLVKSNV
+296 GINGRVNSQNAS
-306 DKKYVLDKQSIVNNF
+306 YVLNKQDIVNKF
-321 RGKTDLDVSL
+321 RNKADLDVVVLKDS
-331 LNGAGVDGLGSNT
+331 GVVGLGSDI
-344 TPTNNDDGKNYGQ
+344 TPSNNDDGKHYGQ
-357 LAVVASA
+357 LGVVASA
-364 LNPQKLFGTDYKTIN
+364 LDPTKLFGNNLKTIN
-379 LADLR
+379 LEDLR
-384 AILHEFSHTKGYT
+384 TILHEFSHTKGYG
-397 HNGNMTYQRVPVV
+397 HNGNMTYQRVPT
-410 GSNGQQEK
+410 GQNENGK
-418 KDDGALKDSDGL
+418 PKDSDGL

-439 GQGQPSFP
+439 GQGQSAFP

-481 LPINFANLNS
+481 LPINFANLGS
-491 QTNYNLNATLNTQ
+491 QTNYNLNASLNTQ
-504 DMANSVIGTIQKTL
+504 DLANSMLSTIQKTFV
-518 TATSTTTTTS
+518 TSSVTNHYFSSTS
-528 YHHSKSLQR
+528 QN
-537 FRSPLL
+537 FRNPIL
-543 GINVK
+543 GVNAK

-589 LLLDFITTY
+589 LLVDFITTY
-598 SNKNSPTGIQ
+598 SNKNSPIDIQ

-640 NLDAATGLNYRYKH
+640 NLDVATGLNYRYKH

-665 IQRKASVISSGSDY
+665 IQRKANIVSSNGDY
-679 TNSFV
+679 TNSLV

>member
-7 PLLLCSA
+7 PLLLFSA

-34 EGTQTQEKNYT
+34 EGVQTQEKRH
-45 TTQTTTK
+45 TTTK
-52 TTTNNYNY
+52 NTYATYNY
-60 LPLNSIL
+60 LPTDAVLK
-67 QRATNLFKDADI
+67 RAANLFTNAEAI
-79 SKLSFS
+79 SKLKFS
-85 SLSPVRA
+85 SLSPVRV
-92 SLDLSGHLTIENFLP
+92 LYMYNGQLTIENFLP

-132 LPKQSKIVLSYQQ
+132 IPKHSKMVLPGEAFDSLKEAFDKIGPYTFFLPK
-145 FNETK
+145 F
-150 QVFDNIMEEQKK
+150 
-162 YYEKEAERRKNKTT
+162 EAT
-176 SSVSETNR
+176 STSVS
-184 EPSFTFPTFEVLS
+184 
-197 TPHSDPNTQ
+197 DANTQ
-206 RVFEALSKINTN
+206 RVFETLNKIKTN
-218 LVMKYSDTNNFESAK
+218 LIMKYSSENPSNFNTCPYNNNGNAK
-233 DKTEKFTAKTAE
+233 NDCWQPFTPQTAE

-267 LNAPFEFTDNK
+267 LNAPFEFTNSPTDCDNDPSKCVNPGTNGRVNPQNESYVLNK
-278 QSGECTNKGDS
+278 QG
-289 NDNCVYP
+289 
-296 QKNGLVKSNV
+296 
-306 DKKYVLDKQSIVNNF
+306 IVNNF
-321 RGKTDLDVSL
+321 RKKIEID
-331 LNGAGVDGLGSNT
+331 
-344 TPTNNDDGKNYGQ
+344 
-357 LAVVASA
+357 AVVLKNSGVVGLANGYGNDGEYGTLGVEAYA
-364 LNPQKLFGTDYKTIN
+364 LDPKKLFSDNLKTIN
-379 LADLR
+379 LEDLR
-384 AILHEFSHTKGYT
+384 TILHEFSHTKGYT
-397 HNGNMTYQRVPVV
+397 HNGNMTYQRVPT
-410 GSNGQQEK
+410 GQNENGK
-418 KDDGALKDSDGL
+418 PKDSDGL

-481 LPINFANLNS
+481 LPINFANLGS
-491 QTNYNLNATLNTQ
+491 QTNYNLNASLNTQ
-504 DMANSVIGTIQKTL
+504 DLANSMLSTIQKTFV
-518 TATSTTTTTS
+518 TSSVTNHYS
-528 YHHSKSLQR
+528 SSASQS
-537 FRSPLL
+537 FRSPIL
-543 GINVK
+543 GVNAK

-569 NYAKAANQ
+569 NYAKASSE

-598 SNKNSPTGIQ
+598 SNKNNPTDIQ

-665 IQRKASVISSGSDY
+665 IQRKASIVSSGDGY
-679 TNSFV
+679 TNSLV

>member
-7 PLLLCSA
+7 PLLLFSA

-34 EGTQTQEKNYT
+34 EGTQTQEKRH
-45 TTQTTTK
+45 TTTK
-52 TTTNNYNY
+52 NTYATYNY
-60 LPLNSIL
+60 LPTDTIL
-67 QRATNLFKDADI
+67 KRAANLFTDAKSI
-79 SKLSFS
+79 SQLNFS
-85 SLSPVRA
+85 SLSPVRV
-92 SLDLSGHLTIENFLP
+92 LYMYNGQLTIENFLP
-107 YNLNNVKLSFTD
+107 YNLSNVKLSFTD

-132 LPKQSKIVLSYQQ
+132 IPKHSKIVLPG
-145 FNETK
+145 EA
-150 QVFDNIMEEQKK
+150 FDSL
-162 YYEKEAERRKNKTT
+162 KEAFDKIDPYTFFLPKFEAT
-176 SSVSETNR
+176 STSVS
-184 EPSFTFPTFEVLS
+184 
-197 TPHSDPNTQ
+197 DANTQ
-206 RVFEALSKINTN
+206 RVFETLNKIKTN
-218 LVMKYSDTNNFESAK
+218 LVVNYRNENKFK
-233 DKTEKFTAKTAE
+233 DHENHWEAFTPQTAE

-267 LNAPFEFTDNK
+267 LNAPFEFTNK
-278 QSGECTNKGDS
+278 GGGGECDTSKQ
-289 NDNCVYP
+289 NDCVNP
-296 QKNGLVKSNV
+296 GTNGLVNSKV
-306 DKKYVLDKQSIVNNF
+306 DQKYVLNKQDIVNKF
-321 RGKTDLDVSL
+321 RNKADLDVVILKDS
-331 LNGAGVDGLGSNT
+331 GVVGLGSDI
-344 TPTNNDDGKNYGQ
+344 TPSNNDDGKHYGQ
-357 LAVVASA
+357 LGVVASA
-364 LNPQKLFGTDYKTIN
+364 LDPKKLFGNDLKTIN
-379 LADLR
+379 LEDLR
-384 AILHEFSHTKGYT
+384 TILHEFSHTKGYT
-397 HNGNMTYQRVPVV
+397 HNGNMTYQRVPT
-410 GSNGQQEK
+410 GQNENGK
-418 KDDGALKDSDGL
+418 PKDSDGL

-439 GQGQPSFP
+439 GSNQPAFP

-491 QTNYNLNATLNTQ
+491 QTNYNLNASLNTQ
-504 DMANSVIGTIQKTL
+504 DLASSMLSTIQKTFV
-518 TATSTTTTTS
+518 TSSVTNHYS
-528 YHHSKSLQR
+528 SSASQS
-537 FRSPLL
+537 FRSPIL
-543 GINVK
+543 GVNAK

-569 NYAKAANQ
+569 NYAKAINQ

-598 SNKNSPTGIQ
+598 SNKNNPTGVQ
-608 TRRNF
+608 TRKNF

-628 SYYALNKVKGSG
+628 SYYVLNKVKGSG
-640 NLDAATGLNYRYKH
+640 NLDVATGLNYRYKH

-665 IQRKASVISSGSDY
+665 IQRKASVVSSGGDY
-679 TNSFV
+679 TDSFV

>member
-7 PLLLCSA
+7 PLLLFSA

-34 EGTQTQEKNYT
+34 EGAQTQEKRH
-45 TTQTTTK
+45 TTTK
-52 TTTNNYNY
+52 NTYATYSY
-60 LPLNSIL
+60 LPTDTIL
-67 QRATNLFKDADI
+67 KRAANLFTDAKSI
-79 SKLSFS
+79 SQLNFS
-85 SLSPVRA
+85 SLSPVKV
-92 SLDLSGHLTIENFLP
+92 LYIGGKLTIENFLP

-132 LPKQSKIVLSYQQ
+132 IPKHSKIVLPG
-145 FNETK
+145 
-150 QVFDNIMEEQKK
+150 
-162 YYEKEAERRKNKTT
+162 EAFGSLKIDPYTLFLPKIEAT
-176 SSVSETNR
+176 STSVS
-184 EPSFTFPTFEVLS
+184 
-197 TPHSDPNTQ
+197 DANTQ
-206 RVFEALSKINTN
+206 RVFETLNKIKTN
-218 LVMKYSDTNNFESAK
+218 LVVNYRNENKFEGHQNHWEA
-233 DKTEKFTAKTAE
+233 FTPQTAE

-267 LNAPFEFTDNK
+267 LNAPFEFTNSSTDCDNDPSK
-278 QSGECTNKGDS
+278 
-289 NDNCVYP
+289 CVNP
-296 QKNGLVKSNV
+296 GTNGLVNSQNKS
-306 DKKYVLDKQSIVNNF
+306 YVLNKQDIVNKF
-321 RGKTDLDVSL
+321 RNKADLDVVVLKDSR
-331 LNGAGVDGLGSNT
+331 VVGLGSDI
-344 TPTNNDDGKNYGQ
+344 TPSNNDDGKHYGQ
-357 LAVVASA
+357 LGVVASA
-364 LNPQKLFGTDYKTIN
+364 LDPKKLFGNDLKTIK
-379 LADLR
+379 LEDLR
-384 AILHEFSHTKGYT
+384 TILHEFSHTKGYG
-397 HNGNMTYQRVPVV
+397 HNGNMTYQRVPVTKDGQV
-410 GSNGQQEK
+410 EKDNNGK
-418 KDDGALKDSDGL
+418 PKDSDGL

-439 GQGQPSFP
+439 KSDQPAFP

-481 LPINFANLNS
+481 LPINYANLGS
-491 QTNYNLNATLNTQ
+491 QTNYNLNASLNTQ
-504 DMANSVIGTIQKTL
+504 DLANSMLGTIQKTFV
-518 TATSTTTTTS
+518 TSSVTNHYS
-528 YHHSKSLQR
+528 SSASQS
-537 FRSPLL
+537 FRSPIL
-543 GINVK
+543 GVNAK

-569 NYAKAANQ
+569 NYSKALNQ
-577 KVQQLSYGGGID
+577 KFQQLSYGGGID

-598 SNKNSPTGIQ
+598 SNKNNPTGVQ
-608 TRRNF
+608 TRKNF

-628 SYYALNKVKGSG
+628 SYYVLNKVKGSG
-640 NLDAATGLNYRYKH
+640 NLDVATGLNYRYKH

-665 IQRKASVISSGSDY
+665 IQRKASVVSSGGDY

>member
-7 PLLLCSA
+7 PLLLFSA
-14 LEANEKNGFFIEAG
+14 LEANEKNGFFVEAG

-34 EGTQTQEKNYT
+34 EGVQTREKRH
-45 TTQTTTK
+45 TTTK
-52 TTTNNYNY
+52 NTYATYNY
-60 LPLNSIL
+60 LPTDTIL
-67 QRATNLFKDADI
+67 KRAASLFTNAEAI
-79 SKLSFS
+79 SKLKFS
-85 SLSPVRA
+85 SLSPVRV
-92 SLDLSGHLTIENFLP
+92 LYMYNGQLTIENFLP
-107 YNLNNVKLSFTD
+107 YNLSNVKLSFTD

-132 LPKQSKIVLSYQQ
+132 IPKHSKIVLPG
-145 FNETK
+145 EA
-150 QVFDNIMEEQKK
+150 FDGLKIDPYTLFLPKI
-162 YYEKEAERRKNKTT
+162 EAT
-176 SSVSETNR
+176 STSVS
-184 EPSFTFPTFEVLS
+184 
-197 TPHSDPNTQ
+197 DANTQ
-206 RVFEALSKINTN
+206 RVFETLNKIKTN
-218 LVMKYSDTNNFESAK
+218 LVVNYRNENKFEGHQNHWEA
-233 DKTEKFTAKTAE
+233 FTPQTAE

-267 LNAPFEFTDNK
+267 LNAPFEFTNSSTDCDNDPSK
-278 QSGECTNKGDS
+278 
-289 NDNCVYP
+289 CVNP
-296 QKNGLVKSNV
+296 GTNGLVNPQNI
-306 DKKYVLDKQSIVNNF
+306 YVLNKQDIVNKF
-321 RGKTDLDVSL
+321 RNKADLDVVVLKDS
-331 LNGAGVDGLGSNT
+331 GVVGLGSDI
-344 TPTNNDDGKNYGQ
+344 TPSNNDDGKHYGQ
-357 LAVVASA
+357 LGVVASA
-364 LNPQKLFGTDYKTIN
+364 LEPTKLFGNDLKTIK
-379 LADLR
+379 LEDLR
-384 AILHEFSHTKGYT
+384 AILHEFSHTKGYG
-397 HNGNMTYQRVPVV
+397 HNGNMTYQRVPT
-410 GSNGQQEK
+410 GQNENGK
-418 KDDGALKDSDGL
+418 PKDSDGL

-439 GQGQPSFP
+439 GQGQSAFP

-481 LPINFANLNS
+481 LPINYANLGS
-491 QTNYNLNATLNTQ
+491 QTNYNLNASLNTQ
-504 DMANSVIGTIQKTL
+504 DLANSMLSTIQKTFV
-518 TATSTTTTTS
+518 TTS
-528 YHHSKSLQR
+528 VTNHYSSSASQS
-537 FRSPLL
+537 FRSPIL
-543 GINVK
+543 GVNAK

-598 SNKNSPTGIQ
+598 SNKNNPTGIQ
-608 TRRNF
+608 TKRNF

-628 SYYALNKVKGSG
+628 SYYVFNKVKGSG
-640 NLDAATGLNYRYKH
+640 NLDVATGLNYRYKH

-665 IQRKASVISSGSDY
+665 IQRKASVVSSGSDY